1 MGTWHFIGLPSSS
14 WDGGTTGTGDL
25 SSILLCEMVG
35 AALEKSRESVPGT
48 GGRPGRGGY
57 PYYTL
62 RKGRCSPGK
71 NPGNLPLGRGDDRD
85 GGSILIIRC
94 EMVGAA
100 LGKIPGIS
108 PRDRGTTETGDLS
121 LFYVAKFS
129 VRPWEESPGICPW
142 DGGTTGTG
150 KFCLNRV
157 TVDIY
162 R

>member
-1 MGTWHFIGLPSSS
+1 MAALPEGDLMGTWHFIGLPSSS

-35 AALEKSRESVPGT
+35 AAL
-48 GGRPGRGGY
+48 
-57 PYYTL
+57 
-62 RKGRCSPGK
+62 
-71 NPGNLPLGRGDDRD
+71 GN
-85 GGSILIIRC
+85 
-94 EMVGAA
+94 
-100 LGKIPGIS
+100 IPGIS